1 MTKSELLNN
10 VFFENAKGNLPIIY
24 ITSDDDVVKVG
35 GIVNAP
41 MVGRIYFSEVKKSI
55 TKDELLANKEFICAS
70 EDSEILIDFGGYR
83 RETLDCYI
91 AVDDSCINIIE
102 LRERIITIPIK
113 CRRLN
118 QTPNI
123 GLRKFTLGK
132 RRSLMIQRMMLGSF

>member
-1 MTKSELLNN
+1 MNKAELLNN
-10 VFFENAKGNLPIIY
+10 TSFKDAKGDLPIIY
-24 ITSDDDVVKVG
+24 ITSEDDVVKVG

-91 AVDDSCINIIE
+91 AIDDSCINIIE
-102 LRERIITIPIK
+102 L
-113 CRRLN
+113 
-118 QTPNI
+118 
-123 GLRKFTLGK
+123 
-132 RRSLMIQRMMLGSF
+132 